1 MSKKNRKPEFTNE
14 VPTDLDM
21 TQEVPQ
27 PEQPEL
33 RSLFEQP
40 KQVFLVLGAKAP
52 KHRVGHTGTAWAAI
66 TPLLPATAE
75 TLAKLAEL
83 KVPQCGGPKGNGML
97 YVSYA
102 IRRGWLT
109 VKAAD

>member
-1 MSKKNRKPEFTNE
+1 MSKKSKADLGGAAEHTTLVNE
-14 VPTDLDM
+14 
-21 TQEVPQ
+21 QVPQ
-27 PEQPEL
+27 PEQPE
-33 RSLFEQP
+33 QP
-40 KQVFLVLGAKAP
+40 EQVFLVLGVKAP

-102 IRRGWLT
+102 IRRGWLA